1 MLPVIASLNHLL
13 AQEPAARR
21 QLAPHAG
28 KLACF
33 DTGRLALRLRVT
45 VDGYCEGAPASEPA
59 SVTVRA
65 RLADLP
71 LMLRNPERAFSHVRI
86 DGDADFANTIS
97 QLSKTL
103 RWDAAHD
110 LEKVVGPIAAT
121 RLVAGAAAARD
132 AAVQARGKL
141 AENIAEYFL
150 EEQPLLVR
158 PAAVEQFSAGVTRLR
173 DDVERIAKRIDKL
186 LRKTA
191 AAPPRPLP
199 APSPVDME

>member
-21 QLAPHAG
+21 QLAAHAG

-33 DTGRLALRLRVT
+33 DSGRLALRLRVT
-45 VDGYCEGAPASEPA
+45 VDGYCEDALASDPA

-71 LMLRNPERAFSHVRI
+71 LMLSNPERAFSHVRI

-121 RLVAGAAAARD
+121 RLVAGAAAAFD
-132 AAVQARGKL
+132 AAGQARRKL

-173 DDVERIAKRIDKL
+173 DDVERLTKRIDKL

-191 AAPPRPLP
+191 DAPPRPLP

>member
-21 QLAPHAG
+21 QLAVHAG

-33 DTGRLALRLRVT
+33 DSGRLALRLRVT
-45 VDGYCEGAPASEPA
+45 VDGYCEDAPASDPA
-59 SVTVRA
+59 SVTVRV
-65 RLADLP
+65 RLTDVP
-71 LMLRNPERAFSHVRI
+71 LMLSKPERAFSYVRI

-121 RLVAGAAAARD
+121 RIVAGAAAAFD
-132 AAVQARGKL
+132 AAVQARRKL

-173 DDVERIAKRIDKL
+173 DDVERLAKRIDKL

-191 AAPPRPLP
+191 DAPPQPLP